1 MQSYPEAPQN
11 RATDAAGSLAVAVL
25 RRRWAVRAPVWLFRV
40 RLGFLLAGRFVMI
53 EHTGRVTGTRRYAV
67 LELIEHPRAGG
78 YVVAAGLG
86 DRAQWLRN
94 VRANHRV
101 RLYRGSCRPAAAA
114 ARELGPAEAR
124 AVLDR
129 YAARHPRSW
138 AMLAV
143 VLQRTLGQAGDDG
156 TPLPPVITFDVS
168 PGG

>member
-1 MQSYPEAPQN
+1 
-11 RATDAAGSLAVAVL
+11 
-25 RRRWAVRAPVWLFRV
+25 
-40 RLGFLLAGRFVMI
+40 MI
-53 EHTGRVTGTRRYAV
+53 EYTGRVTGARRYAV
-67 LELIEHPRAGG
+67 LELIEHRRPAAS
-78 YVVAAGLG
+78 VVAAGSG
-86 DRAQWLRN
+86 DSAQWLRN

-101 RLYRGSCRPAAAA
+101 PLHRGSRRPAAAI

-143 VLQRTLGQAGDDG
+143 VLGRTLGQPGDDG